1 MALVPFPSAHPAPPD
16 RDDPL
21 IELTDPVDPEDLDGA
36 GARMSFLEHLDE
48 LRTRIIH
55 SVIGTAVGIGLTFF
69 FHNQIYD
76 FVFEPTRRVL
86 PDGSK
91 FVYTQP
97 GEAFSLHIQIAL
109 IAGVIVA
116 APYIMLQVWKFIAP
130 GLYSREKKMAIPF
143 VLLSTLGFLGGA
155 PPNHNNII
163 PLMMN
168 FLETF

>member
-16 RDDPL
+16 PDEPL

-55 SVIGTAVGIGLTFF
+55 AVAGVAVGIGLTFF
-69 FHNQIYD
+69 FHNQIYN

-97 GEAFSLHIQIAL
+97 GEAFALYIQDL
-109 IAGVIVA
+109 RTHK
-116 APYIMLQVWKFIAP
+116 APRVLVLNGGPASFSPDGKRLAFVDRNRLVVQVLAN
-130 GLYSREKKMAIPF
+130 GMTER
-143 VLLSTLGFLGGA
+143 TRGGA
-155 PPNHNNII
+155 
-163 PLMMN
+163 
-168 FLETF
+168 